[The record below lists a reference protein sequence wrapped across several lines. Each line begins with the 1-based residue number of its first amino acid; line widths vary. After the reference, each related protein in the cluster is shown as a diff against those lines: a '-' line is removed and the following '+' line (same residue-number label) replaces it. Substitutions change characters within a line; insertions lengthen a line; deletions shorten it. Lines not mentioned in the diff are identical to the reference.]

1 MNQDKY
7 IGMDVHAATISV
19 AVLNAQ
25 GKVLMECVLETKSA
39 TILEFIQGLRG
50 TLALTFEEGTMAT
63 WLHDLLKPHV
73 SRLVVCDPRKNALM
87 RDGNQNDR
95 VDARNLAELLRTHQ
109 VKPVYH
115 EEHGIRTLRE
125 LGRSYSTLTKDT
137 TRVMNRIKSVYRS
150 WAIACAG
157 TSVYSRRHRGKWL
170 AQLVEPGV
178 RIRSRAFIPATG

>member
-1 MNQDKY
+1 MSQEKY

-73 SRLVVCDPRKNALM
+73 SRLVVCDPRKNALL
-87 RDGNQNDR
+87 RDGNQNDYENQKAKPLQR
-95 VDARNLAELLRTHQ
+95 SRWKVGWVSRNKTSTPVEAELF
-109 VKPVYH
+109 
-115 EEHGIRTLRE
+115 
-125 LGRSYSTLTKDT
+125 S
-137 TRVMNRIKSVYRS
+137 
-150 WAIACAG
+150 
-157 TSVYSRRHRGKWL
+157 
-170 AQLVEPGV
+170 
-178 RIRSRAFIPATG
+178 